1 MVSHRAACTWTSY
14 KYISTVCARTL
25 SKAPCGASVVKF
37 ALVLH
42 RMTIFM
48 VFKSAFKIVYR
59 INVVMVEKPAFLKMK
74 RWWIW
79 SINITHKIP
88 VWGFL
93 SRCHSQYSVNSI
105 FINHN
110 NFYVSARNV
119 FLIST
124 SFFESDNARNSSKN
138 LHVMNPDRTLNLIF
152 RRFTKKW
159 LIFVF
164 LNDIQCHIFD
174 WKNVKKPTS
183 SIEWMNV

>member
-1 MVSHRAACTWTSY
+1 MVSQRAINIAACTWTSY

-110 NFYVSARNV
+110 KFYVSARNV

-124 SFFESDNARNSSKN
+124 
-138 LHVMNPDRTLNLIF
+138 L
-152 RRFTKKW
+152 
-159 LIFVF
+159 F
-164 LNDIQCHIFD
+164 LNRTMLEIHQRICMWWIRIALSIWYSADSR
-174 WKNVKKPTS
+174 KNG
-183 SIEWMNV
+183 